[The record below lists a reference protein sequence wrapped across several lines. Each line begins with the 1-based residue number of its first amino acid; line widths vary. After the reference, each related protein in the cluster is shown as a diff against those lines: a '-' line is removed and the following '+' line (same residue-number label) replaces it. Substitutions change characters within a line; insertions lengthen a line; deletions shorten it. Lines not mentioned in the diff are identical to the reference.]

1 MTTEVF
7 EGARNCVL
15 DCAKIGKGST
25 VAIVNETGTDENV
38 VAAIADVARDAG
50 ASVDVVW
57 AEPHPKEKGARIAP
71 DVFAA
76 FRDAEILVNHYH
88 SLSRAALQDEFPA
101 EARVRV
107 PNRATTATLL
117 GSTWARF
124 PYGLQ
129 KAIADSLEDRMGPG
143 KRWRI
148 TSPAG
153 TDLSGQFVEADSPL
167 AQAYFQTDEDNNRA
181 RRNFPGGVH
190 TPRISSSINGTLVA
204 EYVDGAPAD
213 MPPLRLTV
221 RDGKVVAAEG
231 GDAEGRAR
239 ARVMESDGHIDSWH
253 CGVNPKTVIPVDR
266 LANPR
271 KWYSYAHCSPK
282 MVHFHLGRTHSTINV
297 ACLDQTLEIEHAP
310 VYDKGVL
317 IRVADR
323 RVDQALEQY
332 RLDEGALRTE
342 PIPV

>member
-1 MTTEVF
+1 MTAEVF

-15 DCAKIGKGST
+15 DCARIGKGST
-25 VAIVNETGTDENV
+25 VAIVNETGTDESV

-50 ASVDVVW
+50 ATVNVVW
-57 AEPHPKEKGARIAP
+57 AEPHPKEKGVKIAP

-76 FRDAEILVNHYH
+76 FRDAEILVNPYH

-153 TDLSGQFVEADSPL
+153 TDLSGQFVESDSPL

-181 RRNFPGGVH
+181 RRNLPGGVH
-190 TPRISSSINGTLVA
+190 TPRISSSINGTLVT
-204 EYVDGAPAD
+204 EYVDGPPAD
-213 MPPLRLTV
+213 MP
-221 RDGKVVAAEG
+221 
-231 GDAEGRAR
+231 
-239 ARVMESDGHIDSWH
+239 
-253 CGVNPKTVIPVDR
+253 
-266 LANPR
+266 
-271 KWYSYAHCSPK
+271 
-282 MVHFHLGRTHSTINV
+282 
-297 ACLDQTLEIEHAP
+297 
-310 VYDKGVL
+310 
-317 IRVADR
+317 
-323 RVDQALEQY
+323 
-332 RLDEGALRTE
+332 
-342 PIPV
+342 

>member
-1 MTTEVF
+1 MAELF

-15 DCAKIGKGST
+15 DCARVGKGST
-25 VAIVNETGTDENV
+25 VAIVNETGTDPKV
-38 VAAIADVARDAG
+38 VDAIVDVARDAG
-50 ASVDVVW
+50 ATVDVVW

-71 DVFAA
+71 EVFAA

-107 PNRATTATLL
+107 PNRATTTSLL
-117 GSTWARF
+117 GSSWARF

-129 KAIADSLEDRMGPG
+129 KAIADALEDRMAPG

-153 TDLSGQFVEADSPL
+153 TDLRGQFVEADSPL

-190 TPRISSSINGTLVA
+190 VPRISCGIQGILVA

-213 MPPLRLTV
+213 MPPLRLTIQ
-221 RDGKVVAAEG
+221 DGKVVGAEG
-231 GDAEGRAR
+231 GDAEGRAK

-253 CGVNPKTVIPVDR
+253 CGVNPKTVIPVER

-282 MVHFHLGRTHSTINV
+282 MVHFHLGRTHATINV

-310 VYDKGVL
+310 IYDRGVL
-317 IRVADR
+317 TRIADR

-332 RLDEGALRTE
+332 ELDEDALRTV
-342 PIPV
+342 PIRI

>member
-1 MTTEVF
+1 MTTGLF

-15 DCAKIGKGST
+15 DCARIGKGST

-38 VAAIADVARDAG
+38 VTAIADVARDAG
-50 ASVDVVW
+50 AKVEIVW

-71 DVFAA
+71 DVYAA
-76 FRDAEILVNHYH
+76 FRDAEVLVNHYH

-107 PNRATTATLL
+107 PNRATTAKLL
-117 GSTWARF
+117 GSSWARF

-129 KAIADSLEDRMGPG
+129 KAIADSLEDKMAPG

-190 TPRISSSINGTLVA
+190 VPRISSSINGTLVA

-213 MPPLRLTV
+213 MPPIRLTV
-221 RDGKVVAAEG
+221 RDGKVVAVEG
-231 GDAEGRAR
+231 GDAEGRAK

-253 CGVNPKTVIPVDR
+253 CGVNPKTVIPVER

-310 VYDKGVL
+310 IYDKGLL
-317 IRVADR
+317 IRLADR

-332 RLDEGALRTE
+332 KLDEDVLRTE
-342 PIPV
+342 PIAV